1 MEAFTTGCDET
12 FDLVFGGKFCLYQ
25 SDGVSSGGWVMSH
38 HLDEPDRAKRVT
50 LMFVTRSD
58 GVAVPMFDGTT
69 GDHFTV
75 QLLLTAEAPS
85 PKGGVF
91 AFALDANGGAAD
103 GKITPLLALRSGGY
117 EGVENESGGNGW
129 LVEAVRGAGDTA
141 PGGKSGRCLS
151 AVIDLGRRF
160 V

>member
-1 MEAFTTGCDET
+1 MEAFTTGCDKT
-12 FDLVFGGKFCLYQ
+12 FDLVFGGRFCLDQ
-25 SDGVSSGGWVMSH
+25 SVGVSSGGWVMSH
-38 HLDEPDRAKRVT
+38 HLDEPDLAKRVK
-50 LMFVTRSD
+50 LIFATRSG
-58 GVAVPMFDGTT
+58 GVAVPMFDGMT
-69 GDHFTV
+69 GDHFTD

-91 AFALDANGGAAD
+91 AFALDANGGTAD

-129 LVEAVRGAGDTA
+129 LVEDVRGAADTA
-141 PGGKSGRCLS
+141 PGSKSGRCLT

-160 V
+160 L